1 MNRLK
6 NSVESIKVQQMVLC
20 LLLLGG
26 LGAYFILAWYLRV
39 KNYILSTDNLESLHN
54 VAVQLFLPY
63 LGVAFGGVFG
73 AARIKERQIDLYTFG
88 IAAASVVLWDA
99 LALGNVFLITFEVQ
113 AVEDVVKFSE
123 TTMPVLSVLVAGA
136 IANYFGAQSAP
147 PRSATPGP
155 PAAPG
160 PT

>member
-1 MNRLK
+1 MQRLTSWLE
-6 NSVESIKVQQMVLC
+6 SVKVQQLVLC
-20 LLLLGG
+20 FLLLGG
-26 LGAYFILAWYLRV
+26 LGAYFMLSWYLRV

-73 AARIKERQIDLYTFG
+73 ATRIKDRQIDVYTFG
-88 IAAASVVLWDA
+88 IAAASVLLWDA

-123 TTMPVLSVLVAGA
+123 NTMPVLSVLVAGA
-136 IANYFGAQSAP
+136 IAYYFGAQSSA
-147 PRSATPGP
+147 PRSAAPRAPAGPGN
-155 PAAPG
+155 A
-160 PT
+160 